1 MKTIIIDQVPDLL
14 KFVKTPLTSVRH
26 LTNRCLASVCRR
38 ELIPTMQMLL
48 EYTIE
53 CLENNEFNLF
63 ARQGAIELIHC
74 LLEQLGHAVIPFIVI
89 FIVPILKRMCDIDWY
104 VRSVASQCFATL
116 VKLYPLSV
124 PAELGGSNSLDEI
137 AGKNENIRRMREEQ
151 QGFLDQLMDQSK
163 LKSYGLPD
171 GIFIDVKL
179 RPYQQSGVD
188 WLAFLKKFNLHGI

>member
-1 MKTIIIDQVPDLL
+1 M
-14 KFVKTPLTSVRH
+14 
-26 LTNRCLASVCRR
+26 CRR

-124 PAELGGSNSLDEI
+124 PVELGGLNSLDEI
-137 AGKNENIRRMREEQ
+137 AAKNENIRLMREEQ

-188 WLAFLKKFNLHGI
+188 WLAFLKKFNLHGIWN